1 MLEIP
6 IKHLHKFIRFFIDD
20 VKKPNA
26 QVYPVVKE
34 VLIGEDFNFSCHA
47 PGNSL
52 SFQWLKNGRP
62 IPNNQTF
69 RKASKTVKG
78 VTFSENLLLI
88 KVATK
93 QHDANYTCVV
103 MTPSNPTYS
112 SKATA
117 SLLVKGMIGFINV
130 FKQSN
135 CFYALVYLRKEAEFS
150 TSKNCFV
157 RHYCKF
163 SCKKKRPRA
172 EWATNKL
179 N

>member
-1 MLEIP
+1 M
-6 IKHLHKFIRFFIDD
+6 
-20 VKKPNA
+20 KKPNA

-103 MTPSNPTYS
+103 MTPTNPTYS

-135 CFYALVYLRKEAEFS
+135 CFSVLVYLRNEAEFS

-163 SCKKKRPRA
+163 SCKKKKRPGE